1 MNAPTSPVDARQQN
15 ERSLL
20 RWPPASTAAAW
31 VFGLCLLVCLLAAG
45 TAALFFAIGLIDG
58 SVSFGNADDWA
69 IALLV
74 CFGIP
79 AAGLALRLRGQTWLA
94 VAVLALLALPTLLVG
109 FAVLVFVVGGGRW
122 Q

>member
-15 ERSLL
+15 ARSLL
-20 RWPPASTAAAW
+20 RWPPAGTAAAW
-31 VFGLCLLVCLLAAG
+31 AFGLCLLVCLLAAG

-58 SVSFGNADDWA
+58 SVSLGNADDWA

>member
-1 MNAPTSPVDARQQN
+1 MNEPSSTVDARQQN
-15 ERSLL
+15 AQSLL

-31 VFGLCLLVCLLAAG
+31 MFGLCLLVCLLAAG
-45 TAALFFAIGLIDG
+45 SAGLFFVIGLIDG

-79 AAGLALRLRGQTWLA
+79 VAGLALRLRGQTWLA
-94 VAVLALLALPTLLVG
+94 SAVLALLALPTLLVG
-109 FAVLVFVVGGGRW
+109 FAILVFIVSGGRW

>member
-1 MNAPTSPVDARQQN
+1 MNEPTSPVEARQQN
-15 ERSLL
+15 APSLL
-20 RWPPASTAAAW
+20 RWPPASTAATW

-45 TAALFFAIGLIDG
+45 SAGLFFAIGLIDG

-79 AAGLALRLRGQTWLA
+79 VAGLALRLRGQTWLA
-94 VAVLALLALPTLLVG
+94 SAVLALLALPTLLVT
-109 FAVLVFVVGGGRW
+109 FAILIFVVSGGRW

>member
-1 MNAPTSPVDARQQN
+1 MNEPASRVDAGQQTPS
-15 ERSLL
+15 SLL
-20 RWPPASTAAAW
+20 RWPPCSAAAAW

-94 VAVLALLALPTLLVG
+94 SAVLALLALPTLLLA